1 MIDKILFSYTA
12 LFFFFGAHAVEV
24 DKELQHSKS
33 IIEWIRSKNGFIHS
47 ALEMRHADPSDL
59 TSVLGMF
66 AKTDIKRGTLLF
78 SIPNEVMIQSH
89 DDEERSLECGLVHA
103 LLEEIEKKDE
113 SAYAPYIN
121 YLLDEE
127 RWGKVSSAWS
137 DAGKEMLMKALGHDD
152 FRGETIGPGLSGR
165 KNIRNTLPPTEPTS
179 WLYGNLWVDV
189 CSGSDN
195 AFDQYIAMTV
205 FERHHQGAM
214 IPLFDMLYNRNGERI
229 NTRSDRN
236 KNSIYIYADQMIE
249 IGEQLYS
256 QHNRCD
262 MCEEDGTM
270 LTTDI
275 IFNYFGFVEEM
286 PQTWMF
292 PDTNI
297 AFIID
302 EILENDEKDGTPQYD
317 IIEWIYDEKPSSKD
331 IKVFEETL
339 EYIQERIQILEDRD
353 LWADVPLYEWL
364 QTKEYM
370 NAMEFSVQTVLN
382 WYHANVRQPNACIIS
397 GECTVSIDRYRDLD
411 ERYETNRIK
420 NYHTSAFN
428 EGEESLLETFK
439 SQYQTITFTRTSKY
453 GDLCMDL
460 DEVIQICTSYRPH
473 YHEYMVHQIA
483 KFLPLNSIKRVLFV
497 GGGDSMLLHEAL
509 KYPSVELV
517 VGLELDQKVTRG
529 CFKHFGTQ
537 PHFDDDRVEW
547 WFGDASKSLLMLPK
561 DYFASFDLVLVDL
574 SETVMS
580 FSVTNELTVIEA
592 LTLLVKPDGIFVKN
606 EVYFNDL
613 MKIFPYTAQLR
624 WYDTPV
630 VYQQVMAMGSRMVD
644 FMNPMKGPALTEHGV
659 DTLVVRKSDDIEY
672 DFELY
677 HDYSFNAAPPHLC
690 DNLASKDHDE
700 TQVRSPGILQIVEV
714 EQVSGDM
721 SMGSMQSSV
730 MDALRASGM
739 NVLATGSYQSMAIE
753 SNKMLYVIMKEGY
766 VVARAMAEKKY
777 VGLDVFFWGSMHKQQ
792 SVTNALVAAVGG
804 EAALASSYRI
814 ITGGMFGVDSWE
826 EDQQLR
832 GPQFKELCKTLIETA
847 PKVSNHEGAAEEADL
862 YVAVEQGLSLIG
874 RAGLKVAMLV
884 SNKDTM
890 KAVVDDHCAKIA
902 DLEAVSEIVTL
913 SCPSMANF
921 NRYAEGANES
931 LTACEKHLYE
941 VLLDASQNGLFD
953 VILIDGTADK
963 LTSSILLEL
972 LSHRREFLVSRMMKN
987 DSVVVSSTLDRG
999 EYSWRKHLLLHMKDD
1014 VFTDNPDTAFVD
1026 VLFENSST
1034 DSEFNLMMTSYGIAN
1049 FTNRLNAT
1057 VVGFNSDGLN
1067 SLTARVQL
1075 LSGGDWVSDS
1085 EITIS
1090 RVYLPEDYN
1099 QTGPL
1104 LQWMS
1109 QDPTGHQAIV
1119 QLERDQSNESHQ
1131 SQVMTKDLLMY
1142 ATNAAMRKLNAPG
1155 LTADSVKTF
1164 CDVGDGCLVVGL
1176 YESGSL
1182 IILWDGRSHIDINLF
1197 SYDEDVSLV
1206 DVCVDSF
1213 LGVLPGYATMLRDE
1227 QPRGFGRVVSY
1238 RRDLDEMKEPH
1249 WANVD

>member
-1 MIDKILFSYTA
+1 
-12 LFFFFGAHAVEV
+12 
-24 DKELQHSKS
+24 
-33 IIEWIRSKNGFIHS
+33 
-47 ALEMRHADPSDL
+47 
-59 TSVLGMF
+59 MF
-66 AKTDIKRGTLLF
+66 
-78 SIPNEVMIQSH
+78 V
-89 DDEERSLECGLVHA
+89 
-103 LLEEIEKKDE
+103 
-113 SAYAPYIN
+113 
-121 YLLDEE
+121 
-127 RWGKVSSAWS
+127 
-137 DAGKEMLMKALGHDD
+137 KALGDEE
-152 FRGETIGPGLSGR
+152 FNLTKAIAGLPRYKTLGIQNS
-165 KNIRNTLPPTEPTS
+165 LPPVNPIS
-179 WLYGNLWVDV
+179 WVYQDWHQYCNGGQNELEEHAAIVVLSHAFG
-189 CSGSDN
+189 GS
-195 AFDQYIAMTV
+195 
-205 FERHHQGAM
+205 M
-214 IPLFDMLYNRNGERI
+214 IPLVDMLNHREKQWLNIKIKHKKETLSVYASRH
-229 NTRSDRN
+229 
-236 KNSIYIYADQMIE
+236 IYS
-249 IGEQLYS
+249 GEQIYQS
-256 QHNRCD
+256 YYTKNND
-262 MCEEDGTM
+262 EEMEKYGTPT
-270 LTTDI
+270 LFRD
-275 IFNYFGFVEEM
+275 YGFVEEM

-292 PDTNI
+292 PDMNL

-302 EILENDEKDGTPQYD
+302 EMDNEEEDGTPQYD
-317 IIEWIYDEKPSSKD
+317 IIEWIDDIEPSLED
-331 IKVFEETL
+331 IEAFEEKL

-382 WYHANVRQPNACIIS
+382 WHNENEHYPNACIIS

-411 ERYETNRIK
+411 EQYTTDQESS
-420 NYHTSAFN
+420 YHQTAFVEKQN
-428 EGEESLLETFK
+428 HLETFK
-439 SQYQTITFTRTSKY
+439 SQYQKISFFKSKDN
-453 GDLCMDL
+453 GNTCMDL
-460 DEVIQICTSYRPH
+460 EKTIQICGSYRPH

-659 DTLVVRKSDDIEY
+659 DTLVVRKSDDIED
-672 DFELY
+672 DFDFY

-730 MDALRASGM
+730 MDALRVSGM

-1034 DSEFNLMMTSYGIAN
+1034 DSEFNLMMTSYGIEN

-1142 ATNAAMRKLNAPG
+1142 ATNAAIRGLNAPG

-1249 WANVD
+1249 WATI